1 MGYRRVFLFGAARR
15 PLGVGWKGTGRGP
28 GLPGGAGGQAH
39 DLDARRGG
47 LQLQSAIGAGN
58 LRAYVQGTGRRGP
71 CGTFKLIGI
80 SCVLHW
86 RAEPGILSWRSMAV
100 RICLSF

>member
-1 MGYRRVFLFGAARR
+1 MRPAPDRLADSGR
-15 PLGVGWKGTGRGP
+15 PLAGWDAGGSSSSGRRAGHWEWVEGTGRGP

-58 LRAYVQGTGRRGP
+58 LRAYVQGQDDAG
-71 CGTFKLIGI
+71 
-80 SCVLHW
+80 H
-86 RAEPGILSWRSMAV
+86 AALSN
-100 RICLSF
+100 